1 MWNKNLSKILK
12 IHTQKDTTNKIVRVK
27 QSESM
32 NIPMALT
39 KRNRR
44 HSFKWI

>member
-12 IHTQKDTTNKIVRVK
+12 IHTQKDTSTRNVK
-27 QSESM
+27 GKQDESM
-32 NIPMALT
+32 NMPMALT

-44 HSFKWI
+44 V